1 MTMTTGKLIINT
13 AITGMVPMKGNSPH
27 VPISPNEIV
36 DDALACAEAGAAMLH
51 LHARDADGAPTW
63 NPDIYGEIITRIR
76 ADRPDIILCTSLSG
90 RRVSD
95 VDKRAAVLDL
105 DGDAKPDMGSL
116 TLGSLNF
123 SREPSQ
129 NSPETIQELARRMLE
144 RGIKPELEAF
154 EPGMIHYAKYLQKK
168 GLIKGPWYI
177 NILLGS
183 LGTSPG
189 EIRQLSHMV
198 DMLPADAVWGAAGI
212 GSCQLGINAA
222 ALIMG
227 GHVRVGLEDNLHYDV
242 ARSRLATNVQLI
254 ERISRLAGEFERGI
268 AIPEE
273 VRVMLD
279 IRKSPLRSVGG
290 MRNAAV

>member
-1 MTMTTGKLIINT
+1 MTRGKLIINS

-27 VPISPNEIV
+27 VPIAPNEII
-36 DDALACAEAGAAMLH
+36 DDALACAEAGASMLH

-63 NPDIYGEIITRIR
+63 NPDVYGEIITGIR
-76 ADRPDIILCTSLSG
+76 AERPDLVLCTSLSG

-95 VDKRAAVLDL
+95 IDKRAAVLDL

-123 SREPSQ
+123 AREPSQ
-129 NSPETIQELARRMLE
+129 NSPEIIQELARRMLE

-198 DMLPADAVWGAAGI
+198 DMLPEDAVWGGAGI
-212 GSCQLGINAA
+212 GSSQLEINAA
-222 ALIMG
+222 AVVMG

-254 ERISRLAGEFERGI
+254 ERVRRIADEMEREI
-268 AIPEE
+268 AVPEE
-273 VRVMLD
+273 VREMLD
-279 IRKSPLRSVGG
+279 IRQPMLRSASGG
-290 MRNAAV
+290 RKAAVYS